1 MIGYACIHEI
11 ICNKRDSEINN
22 LTFCLVIGYTCVHET
37 ICKMSDSEINNL
49 KKYVAKL
56 NPGYINKTKDKYMK
70 NV

>member
-1 MIGYACIHEI
+1 M
-11 ICNKRDSEINN
+11 
-22 LTFCLVIGYTCVHET
+22 IGYTCVHET

-56 NPGYINKTKDKYMK
+56 NPGYINKTTDKYMK